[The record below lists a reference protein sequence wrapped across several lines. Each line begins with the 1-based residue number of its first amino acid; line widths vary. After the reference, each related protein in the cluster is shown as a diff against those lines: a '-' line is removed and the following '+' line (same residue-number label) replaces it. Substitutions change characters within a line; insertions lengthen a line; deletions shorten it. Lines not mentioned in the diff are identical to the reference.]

1 MIPAGVGGIGPTLLI
16 SKFHEALP
24 HAGAILSCPGS
35 ARQTVKHFLF
45 FIFFLINQNFC
56 IFCWRMVDLLK
67 HLLWQAE

>member
-45 FIFFLINQNFC
+45 IYLFFWLIKTFAFSVGEWL
-56 IFCWRMVDLLK
+56 IY
-67 HLLWQAE
+67 

>member
-45 FIFFLINQNFC
+45 IYFFWLIKTFAFS
-56 IFCWRMVDLLK
+56 IGEWLIY
-67 HLLWQAE
+67 